1 MTFEQRVFF
10 DVVMFLL
17 GLFFGSFFN
26 VCIWRIPRRKSIVF
40 PPSHCPHCKAPIRF
54 YDNIPLLSY
63 LLLRAKCRKCGQP
76 ISARYPLVE
85 GLTGILFLL
94 LALKFGVSWQ
104 FLRGLVFTGLLVIIS
119 FIDLD
124 FKLIPDTI
132 SLPGVAVGLLSSLLV
147 HELVP
152 ALIGAVLGAGIV
164 FLAGWLWKLATRKA
178 GMGSGDIVLAAM
190 MGSFLGWQQLLL
202 AIFIGVVLGVIIGG
216 GEALLKKRNL
226 DRPIPF
232 GPFLALG
239 SVIALFLG
247 QMILRW
253 YGHLFR

>member
-1 MTFEQRVFF
+1 MTPGQRVCF
-10 DVVMFLL
+10 DALVFLL

-26 VCIWRIPRRKSIVF
+26 VCIWRIPRRKSIAF
-40 PPSHCPHCKAPIRF
+40 PPSHCPRCKAPIRF

-76 ISARYPLVE
+76 ISGRYPLVE
-85 GLTGILFLL
+85 GLTGVLFLL
-94 LALKFGVSWQ
+94 LALKLGISWQ
-104 FLRGLVFTGLLVIIS
+104 FLRGLIFTGLLVIIS

-124 FKLIPDTI
+124 FKLIPDAI
-132 SLPGVAVGLLSSLLV
+132 SMPGVAAGLLSSLLV
-147 HELVP
+147 REFIP
-152 ALIGAVLGAGIV
+152 ALIGAALGAAII

-190 MGSFLGWQQLLL
+190 MGAFLGWQQLLL

-216 GEALLKKRNL
+216 GGALLKKRNL

-239 SVIALFLG
+239 SVTTLFLG
-247 QMILRW
+247 QMILHW

>member
-1 MTFEQRVFF
+1 MTPGQRVYF
-10 DVVMFLL
+10 DALAFLL

-26 VCIWRIPRRKSIVF
+26 VCIWRIPRRKSIAF
-40 PPSHCPHCKAPIRF
+40 PPSHCPRCKAPIRF
-54 YDNIPLLSY
+54 YDNIPILSY
-63 LLLRAKCRKCGQP
+63 LLLGARCRKCGQS
-76 ISARYPLVE
+76 ISGRYPLVE
-85 GLTGILFLL
+85 GLTGVLFLL
-94 LALKFGVSWQ
+94 LALKLGISWE

-124 FKLIPDTI
+124 FKLIPDAI
-132 SLPGVAVGLLSSLLV
+132 SMPGVVVGLLSSLLV
-147 HELVP
+147 QEFVP
-152 ALIGAVLGAGIV
+152 SLIGATLGAAII

-190 MGSFLGWQQLLL
+190 MGAFLGWQQLLL

-216 GEALLKKRNL
+216 GGALLKKRNL

-239 SVIALFLG
+239 SVTALFLG
-247 QMILRW
+247 QAILHW

>member
-1 MTFEQRVFF
+1 MTPGQRVCF
-10 DVVMFLL
+10 DAVAFLL

-40 PPSHCPHCKAPIRF
+40 PPSHCPRCRSPIRF

-85 GLTGILFLL
+85 GLTGVLFLL
-94 LALKFGVSWQ
+94 LALKFGASWQ

-124 FKLIPDTI
+124 FKLIPDAV

-147 HELVP
+147 REFMP
-152 ALIGAVLGAGIV
+152 ALIGAALGAAII

-190 MGSFLGWQQLLL
+190 MGAFLGWRQVLL
-202 AIFIGVVLGVIIGG
+202 AIFLGVVLGVIIGG
-216 GEALLKKRNL
+216 GGALLKKRNL

-247 QMILRW
+247 QVILRW
-253 YGHLFR
+253 YGHLFH